1 MTSKKY
7 RISISESIGKGS
19 TSYNPIDIDNFDEF
33 VKYLKQQG
41 IKKFNLKYH
50 SIIDD
55 IPDFYEVG
63 LSLDDFKQEYFDW
76 LTEKTKWQSRS
87 LEIVNY
93 NKPPLNMNVRK
104 ENFKLGEF
112 HGKLNPSKSD
122 CEAKLRNDI
131 FLIGQIG
138 LVFSLK
144 TTTRV
149 RIIAKEMPLQENIN
163 RGNCID
169 LFGIDND
176 WKPYIIELKL
186 VENTEKLSEAI
197 KQVNKYCDLFGQAKD
212 FIETEIKE
220 KLFYKDFKFSSV
232 PKKIILSE
240 KEYFGDL
247 KSYTRYSNNQDN
259 LLMCSFY
266 KTAQIKD
273 SNGIALLSK
282 KSSSGIVLLSVLNK

>member
-19 TSYNPIDIDNFDEF
+19 TSYNPIDVDNFDEF
-33 VKYLKQQG
+33 IKYLKEKG

-50 SIIDD
+50 SIMDD
-55 IPDFYEVG
+55 IPDFHEVG
-63 LSLDDFKQEYFDW
+63 LSLDNFKQEHFDW

-87 LEIVNY
+87 FEVVNY
-93 NKPPLNMNVRK
+93 NKPPLNMNFRK

-149 RIIAKEMPLQENIN
+149 RIIAKEMPLQEKIN

-176 WKPYIIELKL
+176 WTPYIIELKL
-186 VENTEKLSEAI
+186 AENTEKLSEAI

-247 KSYTRYSNNQDN
+247 KSYTKSNNPDN

-282 KSSSGIVLLSVLNK
+282 KSNSGIVLLSVLNK